1 MEAAGIGSWEWDVQT
16 GNVWWSDNLTAIH
29 GIAPEDFDGTFAGF
43 LRLIHPDDRARIGD
57 QISQTLA
64 SGAEYEVEFRV
75 PGSDGRLRW
84 IQGKGR
90 VFRDDAGNPL
100 RMIGIGQDVTARR
113 AAEAARRELA
123 AIVESSTDAIVAR
136 TLDGIITSWNAGA
149 EQLYGYTAAEAIGR
163 PMAILIPPERGDELA
178 ENIDQIRRGERV
190 TAYET
195 ERLHRDGRRIP
206 VSVGVSPIVDAG
218 GRVAGAATISRDI
231 TQQRALAQ
239 LQEDFLAMVTHD
251 LSAPLTVLRGRAE
264 LLQRHAQYDER
275 SVGDIVVQ
283 TERMARLVRDLSDVL
298 SLEAG
303 RLKIRRQRFDLV
315 ALAQEFATMVD
326 QSERHDIRVEAPTG
340 PVVGEWDG
348 ERLGQVLQNLIG
360 NAIKHLPTGGDI
372 VVRVETRNGEA
383 LLSVRD
389 DGPGIAPEHL
399 PHLFERFY
407 RAGSGAGTPG
417 LGLGLYI
424 AHMLVEA
431 HGGRIWVE
439 SEPGVGSTFFV
450 ALPDAVRQ

>member
-1 MEAAGIGSWEWDVQT
+1 
-16 GNVWWSDNLTAIH
+16 
-29 GIAPEDFDGTFAGF
+29 
-43 LRLIHPDDRARIGD
+43 
-57 QISQTLA
+57 
-64 SGAEYEVEFRV
+64 
-75 PGSDGRLRW
+75 
-84 IQGKGR
+84 
-90 VFRDDAGNPL
+90 
-100 RMIGIGQDVTARR
+100 
-113 AAEAARRELA
+113 
-123 AIVESSTDAIVAR
+123 
-136 TLDGIITSWNAGA
+136 
-149 EQLYGYTAAEAIGR
+149 
-163 PMAILIPPERGDELA
+163 
-178 ENIDQIRRGERV
+178 
-190 TAYET
+190 
-195 ERLHRDGRRIP
+195 LHRDGRRIP

-264 LLQRHAQYDER
+264 LLQRHAHYDER

-326 QSERHDIRVEAPTG
+326 QSERHHIRVEAPTG

-360 NAIKHLPTGGDI
+360 NAIKHLPAGGDI

-389 DGPGIAPEHL
+389 DGPGIAAEHL

-431 HGGRIWVE
+431 HDGRIWVE
-439 SEPGVGSTFFV
+439 SELGRGSTFFV
-450 ALPDAVRQ
+450 ALPAADRR